1 MVAVAWMD
9 RKTRRDGLSVMVVA
23 LVLGMWIAPARASG
37 VDDMAVDNEALTQM
51 EQRAAT
57 ASPRDQCFLYA
68 EVVQGLTD
76 LAGRQMAAGEDE
88 QATATMQH
96 VDEIA
101 VKLHQATAK
110 DAKRLKMAEVM
121 MDRTIRHL
129 ADMVR
134 VASAA
139 QRANMQRTLQHLN
152 LVHSE
157 LLATVFAR

>member
-1 MVAVAWMD
+1 
-9 RKTRRDGLSVMVVA
+9 
-23 LVLGMWIAPARASG
+23 
-37 VDDMAVDNEALTQM
+37 
-51 EQRAAT
+51 
-57 ASPRDQCFLYA
+57 
-68 EVVQGLTD
+68 
-76 LAGRQMAAGEDE
+76 
-88 QATATMQH
+88 MQH

-121 MDRTIRHL
+121 MGRTIRHL

>member
-1 MVAVAWMD
+1 MVAVDGTD
-9 RKTRRDGLSVMVVA
+9 RKAGRDVCRVVMVA
-23 LVLGMWIAPARASG
+23 LLLGTGAVPARASG
-37 VDDMAVDNEALTQM
+37 VDDMALDAGALQQM
-51 EQRAAT
+51 EQRAAS
-57 ASPRDQCFLYA
+57 ANPRDQCFLYA
-68 EVVQGLTD
+68 EVVQGFTD
-76 LAGRQMAAGEDE
+76 LAGRQMAAGEEE

-101 VKLHQATAK
+101 VKLHQVTAK
-110 DAKRLKMAEVM
+110 DAKRLKMAEEM
-121 MDRTIRHL
+121 MDRTTRHL

-139 QRANMQRTLQHLN
+139 QRANMQHTLQHLN